1 MAHPARIVVH
11 AVAVSVMTYGYVSLS
26 SLPDDTW
33 VRNQAGGRSQFLTI
47 QGLGLAW
54 TTMIVSLVVDLLP
67 TIAVFRTIKRILLIM
82 ALPLS
87 VVVSSIY
94 WTLILFCP
102 TAVLL
107 RTPHPTLDDS
117 VLYQPPLSVDLA
129 IHACPVLA
137 LLTDFLLFET
147 TYDRK
152 AMANA
157 PYVISLFAVW
167 YGTWVEHCAKNNN
180 DIFPYPFLTENSLKH
195 RLMIYIGAALLGYTA
210 FWTINTFHGRS
221 RRI

>member
-1 MAHPARIVVH
+1 MLVLII
-11 AVAVSVMTYGYVSLS
+11 
-26 SLPDDTW
+26 
-33 VRNQAGGRSQFLTI
+33 QSQ
-47 QGLGLAW
+47 
-54 TTMIVSLVVDLLP
+54 
-67 TIAVFRTIKRILLIM
+67 
-82 ALPLS
+82 LS

-180 DIFPYPFLTENSLKH
+180 DICMFTWLGSIDACVDFDMFFALTVPYPFLTENSLKH